1 MKVVIAID
9 SFKGS
14 LTSLEAAEAVQ
25 AGILAARPDAQIII
39 KPVADGGEGTVDAL
53 TQGTD
58 ARKITVR
65 VSGPY
70 REPVS
75 GSYAFLPGTGTA
87 VIEMAAA
94 SGITLTEK
102 RDPLLATT
110 YGTGQ
115 LIAHGIRNGCRD
127 FIIGIGGS
135 ATNDGG
141 TGMLRAL
148 GFRFLD
154 QNGQDIGDGAR
165 GLEHICSIDPSGSM
179 PELSRCRF
187 RVACDVTNPLCG
199 KNGATYVYGPQ
210 KGLPDELLDKVDR
223 DMYRYA
229 GLTAAVTGQD
239 FACVPGAGAAGGMG
253 FALLSYLHAELFSGI
268 RLILSASGVEKDLED
283 ADYAVTGEGRI
294 DSQTSSGK
302 VPAGVARLAAEYG
315 VRVIAFA
322 GSVSEDPSVS
332 SACRE
337 AGITAIF
344 PVIREITTLREAM
357 LPERAKSNLTACAEQ
372 VFRLL

>member
-1 MKVVIAID
+1 MKIVIAMD

-14 LTSLEAAEAVQ
+14 LSSVEAARAVQ
-25 AGILAARPDAQIII
+25 RGILAARPDARIII

-53 TQGTD
+53 TQGTG
-58 ARKITVR
+58 ARRISTE
-65 VSGPY
+65 VSGPCG
-70 REPVS
+70 EPLS
-75 GSYAFLPGTGTA
+75 GSYAYLPETGTA

-94 SGITLTEK
+94 SGITVTEK
-102 RDPLLATT
+102 RDPLRATT

-115 LIAHGIRNGCRD
+115 LIAHGIKNGFRD

-154 QNGQDIGDGAR
+154 QNGQDAGDGAR
-165 GLEHICSIDPSGSM
+165 GLERICSIDLSGCM

-210 KGLPDELLDKVDR
+210 KGVPDELLDKIDH
-223 DMYRYA
+223 DMNRYA
-229 GLTAAVTGQD
+229 ELTAAVTGRNC
-239 FACVPGAGAAGGMG
+239 ARAPGAGAAGGLG
-253 FALLSYLHAELFSGI
+253 FALLSYLNAELLSGI
-268 RLILSASGVEKDLED
+268 HLILSASGIEKDLED

-294 DSQTSSGK
+294 DRQTPFGK
-302 VPAGVARLAAEYG
+302 VPAGVAGIAGKYG
-315 VRVIAFA
+315 VRVVAFA
-322 GSVSEDPSVS
+322 GSVSEDPAVYA
-332 SACRE
+332 ACRD
-337 AGITAIF
+337 AGIHAIF